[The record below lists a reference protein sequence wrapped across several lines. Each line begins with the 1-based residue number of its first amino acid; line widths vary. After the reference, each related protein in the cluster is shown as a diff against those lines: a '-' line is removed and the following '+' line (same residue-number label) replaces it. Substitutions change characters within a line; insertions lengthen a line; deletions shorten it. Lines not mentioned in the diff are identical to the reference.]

1 MSRTSNLT
9 QWLQYVTDIIHMNP
23 DDDNSGDRE
32 HESTDTEDRS
42 DCHQVKTWTCSWHS
56 HCNVND
62 KCFCTDNSC

>member
-1 MSRTSNLT
+1 
-9 QWLQYVTDIIHMNP
+9 MNP

-42 DCHQVKTWTCSWHS
+42 DCSPGEDMACSQHGR
-56 HCNVND
+56 CNVND